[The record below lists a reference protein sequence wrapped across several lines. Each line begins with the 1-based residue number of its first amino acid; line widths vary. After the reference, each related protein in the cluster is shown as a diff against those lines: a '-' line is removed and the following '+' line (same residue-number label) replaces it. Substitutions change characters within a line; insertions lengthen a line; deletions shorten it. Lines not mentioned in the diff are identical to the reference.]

1 MPFASRRRML
11 ISLPKAA
18 ESQTARDAATK
29 VAKRKAKVRS
39 AWISFAGRIVAQIV
53 GAAATVA
60 FALVVLHREPAT
72 HGVAVASAMPR
83 TPLAPTSG
91 SRPSVAVL
99 PFQIYAASAEHNH
112 IAGAITDLLVTDLAA
127 GDELRVTSA
136 TSTLRYRTVSET
148 VPEIARQLGV
158 SHIVEGS
165 IAVDRGRARINA
177 QLIDAVSD
185 QHVWAR
191 SYDAPLD
198 DVLGMQERIAADVAQ
213 AVRVALAGTPARAN

>member
-1 MPFASRRRML
+1 MPFAFRRRML
-11 ISLPKAA
+11 VSLA

-60 FALVVLHREPAT
+60 FALVVLDREPAA
-72 HGVAVASAMPR
+72 HGIAAAGAMPR
-83 TPLAPTSG
+83 TPTAASPA
-91 SRPSVAVL
+91 SRPTIAVL
-99 PFQIYAASAEHNH
+99 PFQTYAASAEHNH
-112 IAGAITDLLVTDLAA
+112 FAGAITDLLVTDLAL
-127 GDELRVTSA
+127 GDDLRVTSA

-148 VPEIARQLGV
+148 VPEIGRQLGV

-165 IAVDRGRARINA
+165 IAVDHGHARINV

-198 DVLGMQERIAADVAQ
+198 DVLAMQERIAADAAQ
-213 AVRVALAGTPARAN
+213 EVRRVLAQSLAARAN